1 MIKINQVKDSTRN
14 IWFTSDTHYSHTNI
28 CRGVTNWR
36 TPNGDIPEKQTRPF
50 ETIDRMNDTI
60 VNNINSAVDQD
71 DILIHLGD
79 WSFGGFDKIEEF
91 RNRIFCREIHLV
103 LGNHDNH
110 IERNKNNIQQLFSS
124 VQNYLHLE
132 YKNENVYNFILCHYP
147 ICSWNDMKKG
157 TFHLFGH
164 LHMSKESKYMSGRSM
179 DVGLDGN
186 DLMPYNI
193 NNIIKKLSGR
203 PVSYNS
209 LKFDHHLD
217 DMQGV
222 VG

>member
-1 MIKINQVKDSTRN
+1 MMKINNKVKV
-14 IWFTSDTHYSHTNI
+14 WLTSDTHYNHTNI

-36 TPNGDIPEKQTRPF
+36 TPNGEIPEKQTRPF
-50 ETIDRMNDTI
+50 ETLDKMNDNI
-60 VNNINSAVDQD
+60 VNNINSVVGQE

-91 RNRIFCREIHLV
+91 RNRIFCKEIHLV

-110 IERNKNNIQQLFSS
+110 IERNKGDVQKLFSS

-132 YKNENVYNFILCHYP
+132 YNDNNFILCHYP

-157 TFHLFGH
+157 SFHLFGH
-164 LHMSKESKYMSGRSM
+164 LHTPKESKYMTGRSM
-179 DVGLDGN
+179 DVGMDGN
-186 DLMPYNI
+186 DLIPYNI
-193 NNIIKKLSGR
+193 DSIVKSLSGR

-209 LKFDHHLD
+209 LKFDHHVDSLI
-217 DMQGV
+217 GV